1 MLSLILFRHAKSDW
15 NAEYASDPERP
26 LAQRGI
32 RAARFMGQFLAA
44 TGQVPALAL
53 TSHAVRAKDTL
64 DLARRQG
71 DWRCRVEVD
80 PDIYGS
86 DADRL
91 LDRNGDEIREDLP
104 GSVNANGFA
113 TGFWWVSDF
122 KILGANYGTHP
133 AVRIYYSPE
142 VHRWLGYRRGRTPR
156 PRVARRLAELPRVSR
171 AMSRGEV

>member
-91 LDRNGDEIREDLP
+91 LEILRQRQGAPQSILVTGHEPTCSDMAARLIGGP
-104 GSVNANGFA
+104 AQIRFPTA
-113 TGFWWVSDF
+113 TMARIDIPADDWPLIDF
-122 KILGANYGTHP
+122 GAG
-133 AVRIYYSPE
+133 E
-142 VHRWLGYRRGRTPR
+142 MRWLVPPKLLGNRGLRF
-156 PRVARRLAELPRVSR
+156 A
-171 AMSRGEV
+171 